1 MRSWLIVT
9 AVVLVSALIVT
20 IRLVMRS
27 SGPSLTGCFDSTGQ
41 VYVLFTDGSEAV
53 DQSSS
58 QCKGFALVASEFG
71 FDANGLVCSQNTT
84 ILNPLD
90 PFNSYISALFCNPNT
105 IYSLTVRH
113 PPVVLSS
120 VPSALMTLQNLSSLS
135 MDNAIAGST
144 VLSPLFAVLNSIT
157 YFMSLNLTSS
167 VGVNSSTLL
176 SGSIPELPKHMAD
189 PAGYFTFLYVANNNL
204 NGSIPPS
211 LSDSVGILD
220 VSNNVNL
227 TGPLPP
233 SAALPYVNNG
243 EWTQTWR
250 CNFANT
256 TVCVNSSWPYS
267 PGCIR
272 DIHAALPYCGT
283 SVLAPIDP
291 TDPLASTDNSG
302 AIADTAMILKYVA
315 AVIEVDNVQAQLG
328 DARGEYEL
336 SDVNRE
342 VLDLPAYAPPAPD
355 YSSNEL
361 VENDSR
367 RTLNAE
373 SVFLVSTEGGD
384 RRL

>member
-1 MRSWLIVT
+1 
-9 AVVLVSALIVT
+9 
-20 IRLVMRS
+20 
-27 SGPSLTGCFDSTGQ
+27 
-41 VYVLFTDGSEAV
+41 
-53 DQSSS
+53 
-58 QCKGFALVASEFG
+58 
-71 FDANGLVCSQNTT
+71 
-84 ILNPLD
+84 
-90 PFNSYISALFCNPNT
+90 
-105 IYSLTVRH
+105 
-113 PPVVLSS
+113 
-120 VPSALMTLQNLSSLS
+120 

-315 AVIEVDNVQAQLG
+315 AVLVLAVIIVIGFFFFRWRRISRRIEVDNVQAQLG
-328 DARGEYEL
+328 DASGEYEL